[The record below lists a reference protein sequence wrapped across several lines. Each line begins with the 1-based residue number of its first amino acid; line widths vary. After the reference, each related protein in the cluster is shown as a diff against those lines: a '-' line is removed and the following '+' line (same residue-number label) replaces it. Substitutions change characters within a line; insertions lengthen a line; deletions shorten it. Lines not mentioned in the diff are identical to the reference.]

1 MQLMHHDTTGTQTDS
16 AKPLSRKKLKQLMP
30 HNHDDLTSGSLM
42 NPKNPFHIA
51 GRKPG
56 LRLFRKVAQKRAERS
71 KLRRQ
76 FRKITLDD
84 GTTAQLIPT
93 PAEVEMMKPTIF
105 ERFGGMFGNLR
116 KKFEREKA
124 RGK

>member
-1 MQLMHHDTTGTQTDS
+1 MALMHHDTTGTQTDS
-16 AKPLSRKKLKQLMP
+16 ARPLSRKNLKRLMP
-30 HNHDDLTSGSLM
+30 KNIDDLTSGALM
-42 NPKNPFHIA
+42 NTKNPFHIA
-51 GRKPG
+51 DRKQGRKLWTKMG
-56 LRLFRKVAQKRAERS
+56 KKREERS
-71 KLRRQ
+71 RLRRQ
-76 FRKITLDD
+76 YRKITLDD

-105 ERFGGMFGNLR
+105 ERLGGMFGNLR